1 MPQLAIDKTKV
12 RMTPEGDVIVP
23 LDVWERLLKI
33 AEEVEGWKTTIHL
46 LKSAKN
52 RERLM
57 RAIEEIEEGYIESHD
72 LIED

>member
-12 RMTPEGDVIVP
+12 RMTPEGEVIVP
-23 LDVWERLLKI
+23 LDVWERLLKM
-33 AEEVEGWKTTIHL
+33 AEEVEGWKATIHL

-57 RAIEEIEEGYIESHD
+57 QAVEEIEKGHIESHD